1 MTHPNLHPDDWIDLW
16 VADELD
22 EAELRQLEAHW
33 QGCARCRQVRDAL
46 RATRQGLR
54 RMPVNNS
61 VPPGFEERLAAALDA
76 EDRRAGVRFS
86 QRSSARPGVTLRRR
100 GVARYLLPLAA
111 ALVVFIGFGWWF
123 GARDSQRR
131 AGREVLDDAF
141 ATYRDLVASGVPAQ
155 ASASGPLEVEARWRR
170 AGIDFSAR
178 VLDLGAM
185 GIELVGGYA
194 SRLGGRLAAQTYY
207 QGAAGRFICWM
218 FEGFSSSLP
227 PPEELRRHRRFVF
240 RIYRRGEVT
249 LVAWQEGPVACVFAG
264 RGDSESVIALAFAKA
279 MAPPAVPAAPTG

>member
-1 MTHPNLHPDDWIDLW
+1 MTNPSLHPDDWIDLW

-22 EAELRQLEAHW
+22 EAKARQLEAHW
-33 QGCARCRQVRDAL
+33 QACARCRQLRDAL
-46 RATRQGLR
+46 RATRQALR
-54 RMPVNNS
+54 GMPANDS
-61 VPPGFEERLAAALDA
+61 VPAGFEERLAAALDA
-76 EDRRAGVRFS
+76 EDRTARARSS
-86 QRSSARPGVTLRRR
+86 QGSSARTEVMLRRR

-111 ALVVFIGFGWWF
+111 ALAVVVGIGWWL
-123 GARDSQRR
+123 GARGSQGR

-141 ATYRDLVASGVPAQ
+141 TTYRDLVASGMPAQ
-155 ASASGPLEVEARWRR
+155 ASTSDPSEVEARWRR

-185 GIELVGGYA
+185 GIELAGGDA
-194 SRLGGRLAAQTYY
+194 SRLGGRIAARTYY

-218 FEGFSSSLP
+218 FESSSSSLP
-227 PPEELRRHRRFVF
+227 PPEEIRRHRDFVF

-249 LVAWQEGPVACVFAG
+249 LVIWQEGPVACAFAG

-279 MAPPAVPAAPTG
+279 MAPPAAPAAPTG